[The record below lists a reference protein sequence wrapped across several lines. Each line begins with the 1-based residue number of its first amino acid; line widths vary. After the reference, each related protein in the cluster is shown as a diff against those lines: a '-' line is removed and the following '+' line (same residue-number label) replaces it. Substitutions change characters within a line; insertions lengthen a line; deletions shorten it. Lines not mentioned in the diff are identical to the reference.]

1 MKLHKYCGLLPRMV
15 GDEFQALKADI
26 TWVFRGSSVL
36 MLVMSLSSKT
46 RICNLSVKIN
56 QALLG
61 IGANSIIS

>member
-1 MKLHKYCGLLPRMV
+1 MV